1 MSPRPGDRE
10 GSSLHVVEEVK
21 ARIGVEGS
29 GRNNLLLS
37 MLAAIVVAGEA
48 VAREGKPRTSSK
60 LRLVVFLPATVRKGV
75 NDIRFGW
82 IV

>member
-10 GSSLHVVEEVK
+10 GTSLHIAEEVK

-37 MLAAIVVAGEA
+37 MVVAILVEVEA
-48 VAREGKPRTSSK
+48 VAREGKVKTSLK
-60 LRLVVFLPATVRKGV
+60 LRLVVVFQQ
-75 NDIRFGW
+75 
-82 IV
+82 

>member
-10 GSSLHVVEEVK
+10 GTSLHIVEEVK

-37 MLAAIVVAGEA
+37 MVVAILVEVEA
-48 VAREGKPRTSSK
+48 VAREGKVKTSLK
-60 LRLVVFLPATVRKGV
+60 LWLVVVFQQ
-75 NDIRFGW
+75 
-82 IV
+82 